1 MKTETYEVQI
11 GKLLEQLTLE
21 EKIGMIHG
29 AGLFRTEG
37 VERLSIPPLFFSD
50 GPMGVRAEFVDNEWR
65 NTGTTDDFVSYLPC
79 NSAVASTWNR
89 ELAGEEGRVL
99 GEEARGRGKDMI
111 LAPGINI
118 KRSPFCGRNFE
129 YADDGKCA
137 MWKYAHENGIPDRIK
152 ENNLSDLAIQGEF
165 CGAGIQKNRLK
176 LKKPEWYV
184 FTMIDL
190 KPHRRL
196 SLAKMKELCGILNL
210 KMVPVEEERDLFEYD
225 SIEELLERAKGKYT
239 SGMNKEGIVIRPL
252 EPVYSRI
259 VEGPLSMKVLN
270 NDYLLKE

>member
-1 MKTETYEVQI
+1 MYRKDD
-11 GKLLEQLTLE
+11 
-21 EKIGMIHG
+21 H
-29 AGLFRTEG
+29 FG
-37 VERLSIPPLFFSD
+37 V
-50 GPMGVRAEFVDNEWR
+50 
-65 NTGTTDDFVSYLPC
+65 
-79 NSAVASTWNR
+79 
-89 ELAGEEGRVL
+89 
-99 GEEARGRGKDMI
+99 
-111 LAPGINI
+111 
-118 KRSPFCGRNFE
+118 CGRNFE

-259 VEGPLSMKVLN
+259 VEGTVIYESIKQ
-270 NDYLLKE
+270 

>member
-1 MKTETYEVQI
+1 
-11 GKLLEQLTLE
+11 
-21 EKIGMIHG
+21 
-29 AGLFRTEG
+29 
-37 VERLSIPPLFFSD
+37 
-50 GPMGVRAEFVDNEWR
+50 
-65 NTGTTDDFVSYLPC
+65 
-79 NSAVASTWNR
+79 
-89 ELAGEEGRVL
+89 
-99 GEEARGRGKDMI
+99 
-111 LAPGINI
+111 
-118 KRSPFCGRNFE
+118 
-129 YADDGKCA
+129 

-259 VEGPLSMKVLN
+259 VEEPLSMKVLN